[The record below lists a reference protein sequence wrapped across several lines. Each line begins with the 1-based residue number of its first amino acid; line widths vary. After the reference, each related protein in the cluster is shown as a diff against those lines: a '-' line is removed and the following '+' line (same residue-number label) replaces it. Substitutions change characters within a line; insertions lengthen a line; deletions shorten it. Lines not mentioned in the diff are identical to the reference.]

1 MAISTLPLNGLR
13 AFEAAGR
20 LLSFKKAADEL
31 NVTPAAVSH
40 LIRTLEERVGHDLFV
55 RHHRRL
61 ELSPAGDLLLPGLRD
76 GLLTLD
82 RSVRRLAM
90 LDSERRLVIAA
101 SPTFAARWLLPRIQ
115 DFQAQH
121 PDLEVHISTS
131 PHVVDLAGYEADVA
145 LRYGTGDY
153 PGLFVEPLM
162 SEGMTAVCSPALL
175 EGDHPLRQPEDLVHH
190 TLLHDR
196 SWGYVGSAPD
206 WDMWLRAVGVTG
218 VDASKGPHFDIAT
231 MALAAAVLGRGVAL
245 TTRSLVAD
253 DLEAGLLVTPF
264 DLTVPI
270 DARMYFVCLPE
281 ALKRSAVAALHDWVF
296 AMADKTL
303 HPAAPVHPSRDD

>member
-1 MAISTLPLNGLR
+1 LNGLR
-13 AFEAAGR
+13 AFESAGR
-20 LLSFKKAADEL
+20 LLSFKKAAEEL
-31 NVTPAAVSH
+31 NVTPAAISH
-40 LIRTLEERVGHDLFV
+40 LIRSLEERLGHELFV
-55 RHHRRL
+55 RHHRKL

-76 GLLTLD
+76 GLMTLE
-82 RSVRRLAM
+82 RSVRRLAT

-115 DFQAQH
+115 DFQEQH
-121 PDLEVHISTS
+121 PELEVHISTS
-131 PHVVDLAGYEADVA
+131 PHVVDLAAYEADVG

-153 PGLFVEPLM
+153 PGLHVEPLM
-162 SEGMTAVCSPALL
+162 EEGMTAVCSPALL
-175 EGDHPLRQPEDLVHH
+175 VGEHPLRRPEDLAHH

-245 TTRSLVAD
+245 TTRSLVED
-253 DLEAGLLVTPF
+253 DLKAGLLVAPF
-264 DLTVPI
+264 DLVVPL
-270 DARMYFVCLPE
+270 DSRMYFVCLPE
-281 ALKRSAVAALHDWVF
+281 ALKRPAVAAFHEWVF
-296 AMADKTL
+296 EKAEETL
-303 HPAAPVHPSRDD
+303 HPLGDEPQE

>member
-20 LLSFKKAADEL
+20 LLSFKKAANEL
-31 NVTPAAVSH
+31 SVTPAAISH
-40 LIRTLEERVGHDLFV
+40 LIQSLEDRVGQTLFV
-55 RHHRRL
+55 RHHRRI
-61 ELSPAGDLLLPGLRD
+61 ELSPAGELLLPGLRD
-76 GLLTLD
+76 GLLTLE

-90 LDSERRLVIAA
+90 LDSDRRLVIAA

-115 DFQAQH
+115 DFQEQH

-131 PHVVDLAGYEADVA
+131 PHIVDLASYEADVA

-153 PGLFVEPLM
+153 PGLHVEALM
-162 SEGMTAVCSPALL
+162 AEGMTAVCSPSLL
-175 EGDHPLRQPEDLVHH
+175 QGEHPLNRPEDLAYH

-206 WDMWLRAVGVTG
+206 WDMWLRAAGVAG

-231 MALAAAVLGRGVAL
+231 MALAAAALGRGVAL

-253 DLEAGLLVTPF
+253 DLDAGLLVTPF

-270 DARMYFVCLPE
+270 DARMHFVCLPE
-281 ALKRSAVAALHDWVF
+281 SLNRPAFVAFRDWVF
-296 AMADKTL
+296 EMAERTL
-303 HPAAPVHPSRDD
+303 HPRTDADDG